1 MGRIVH
7 CPCMTMPCFDIV
19 TLYHSLTVV
28 MIRTMRTMITS
39 EDSVW
44 IYKDFCLWWGLVDI
58 KVGAFGNEIKA
69 DYSDDDDDDDGGD
82 NDNNDDDKGND
93 DDDYADENSDGY
105 DDDDS
110 DDNDHLAALYMNL
123 TFQVTFVE
131 QLSQFLPCL
140 AVISF
145 LARHTL
151 NLSRPAVV

>member
-1 MGRIVH
+1 
-7 CPCMTMPCFDIV
+7 
-19 TLYHSLTVV
+19 
-28 MIRTMRTMITS
+28 MITS

-110 DDNDHLAALYMNL
+110 DDNDHLAALYMSHL
-123 TFQVTFVE
+123 LLLGKFKYGGGPIFK
-131 QLSQFLPCL
+131 
-140 AVISF
+140 
-145 LARHTL
+145 
-151 NLSRPAVV
+151 VVLEC